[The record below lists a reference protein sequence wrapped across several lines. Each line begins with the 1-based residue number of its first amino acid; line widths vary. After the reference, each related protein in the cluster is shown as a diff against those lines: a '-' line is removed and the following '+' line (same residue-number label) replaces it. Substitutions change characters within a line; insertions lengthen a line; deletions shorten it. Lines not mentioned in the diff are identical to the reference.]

1 MYRVMKENSL
11 LVTKNMR
18 LKAKRT
24 PMRSKPIATK
34 INQYWGMDMTK
45 ILFPDGWG
53 YLHIVKDWYTK
64 EIVGWQFSKMSRTED
79 WLEALDVAINNR
91 YPQGARATAWLPKLI
106 TDNGCQPTSERF
118 MKACHTLGIKHIF
131 TSFNN
136 PKGNADTERVMRTIK
151 EDLVWVRDW
160 ASSFDFELAFKNW
173 VDAYNSDFPHMALG
187 YMTPAQFANNTPLKA
202 A

>member
-1 MYRVMKENSL
+1 MGKNRVYRVMKENSL

-45 ILFPDGWG
+45 ILFPDCWG

-91 YPQGARATAWLPKLI
+91 YPQ
-106 TDNGCQPTSERF
+106 
-118 MKACHTLGIKHIF
+118 
-131 TSFNN
+131 
-136 PKGNADTERVMRTIK
+136 
-151 EDLVWVRDW
+151 
-160 ASSFDFELAFKNW
+160 
-173 VDAYNSDFPHMALG
+173 
-187 YMTPAQFANNTPLKA
+187 
-202 A
+202 